1 VVGCEFHRLPIEA
14 MVLIEAR
21 ILRGDDGVLEIG
33 RDLAEWNEFVVCQV
47 RLVMN
52 ESLEAALDMD
62 RGCRWVDPAGG
73 YEGERG

>member
-1 VVGCEFHRLPIEA
+1 
-14 MVLIEAR
+14 MLIEAR
-21 ILRGDDGVLEIG
+21 VLRGDDSVLEVR
-33 RDLAEWNEFVVCQV
+33 RDLAERNEFVMCQV
-47 RLVMN
+47 GLVVN